1 MAAMDVNDAGLFA
14 TQLAMG
20 FALAASVGVRAFLPL
35 FVAGIL
41 ARQGYLALG
50 PSFQWMESTP
60 ALIVFGSAL
69 AFEILAD
76 KVPLLDHMLDASG
89 AFVKPVAGTIL
100 AASLFTQLDPLVAAT
115 LGLVTGGTVA
125 GVVHAAKS
133 LTRVVSTST
142 TAGLGNPFLSFAEDA
157 AATVGIV
164 LAFLVPILAALV
176 AVAIVALCVAALAR
190 VFPRRR
196 PAPPGGNAGS

>member
-41 ARQGYLALG
+41 ARQGYLELG
-50 PSFQWMESTP
+50 PSFRWMESAP

-133 LTRVVSTST
+133 LTRVVSTAT
-142 TAGLGNPFLSFAEDA
+142 TAGLGNPFLSLAEDA
-157 AATVGIV
+157 AATAGIV
-164 LAFLVPILAALV
+164 LAFLVPILAAFCV
-176 AVAIVALCVAALAR
+176 VAIVALCVAALAR